1 MFIANTCLNNTNFN
15 ETFAAEYI
23 IHLLSLFKGK
33 ESPKKSLRF
42 CDCAPKILNHATS
55 FIEFGMNVM
64 PLFGPG
70 SLYNDKT
77 LKIMQLNSL
86 FLGGGI

>member
-1 MFIANTCLNNTNFN
+1 MNFN

-23 IHLLSLFKGK
+23 IHPLSLFKGK
-33 ESPKKSLRF
+33 SSPKKSLCF
-42 CDCAPKILNHATS
+42 CECAPKILNQATS
-55 FIEFGMNVM
+55 FTEFGMNFM

-77 LKIMQLNSL
+77 LKIIQVKAFFF
-86 FLGGGI
+86 FLENIK